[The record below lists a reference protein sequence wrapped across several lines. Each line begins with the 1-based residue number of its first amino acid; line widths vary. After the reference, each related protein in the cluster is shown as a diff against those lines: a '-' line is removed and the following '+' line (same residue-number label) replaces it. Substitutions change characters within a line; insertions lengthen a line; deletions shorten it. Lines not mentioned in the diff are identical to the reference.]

1 MILDLS
7 GKKSS
12 EIYFAMIQTILPR
25 PVAWII
31 SENADSSLNLAPF
44 SYFNA
49 ISSAPPLVSVSIGK
63 KKDGS
68 LKDTSRNIADR
79 EFFTIQIPSVEHA
92 QLVTDSAKPY
102 DENVSEIDKLGLE
115 TVYEDGFKL
124 PRLANCKAA
133 YFCRKEQ
140 IIEIGDIPQSFIIG
154 RVESIYIND
163 EIAEIADNRLKVDA
177 AALDPLARLG
187 GSNYAGITKSFSI
200 KPSED

>member
-187 GSNYAGITKSFSI
+187 GSNYAGITKPFSI

>member
-7 GKKSS
+7 EKKPS
-12 EIYFAMIQTILPR
+12 EIYFTMIQTILPR

-31 SENADSSLNLAPF
+31 SENEDSSLNLAPF

-68 LKDTSRNIADR
+68 LKDTRRNITDR
-79 EFFTIQIPSVEHA
+79 DFFTIQIPSVEHA
-92 QLVTDSAKPY
+92 QLVTDSARPY
-102 DENVSEIDKLGLE
+102 EENISEIERLGLE
-115 TVYEDGFKL
+115 IVYEDGFKI
-124 PRLANCKAA
+124 PRLKACKVA
-133 YFCRKEQ
+133 YFCKKEQ
-140 IIEIGDIPQSFIIG
+140 ILDIGDAPQGFVIG
-154 RVESIYIND
+154 RVLSVYIDDSIS
-163 EIAEIADNRLKVDA
+163 EIKDNRLKVNA

-187 GSNYAGITKSFSI
+187 GSDYAGITKPFSI

>member
-12 EIYFAMIQTILPR
+12 EIYFTMIQTILPR

-31 SENADSSLNLAPF
+31 SENEDSSLNLAPF

-49 ISSAPPLVSVSIGK
+49 ISSAPPLISVSIGK

-68 LKDTSRNIADR
+68 KKDTRKNIEQRDY
-79 EFFTIQIPSVEHA
+79 FTIQIPSVEHA

-102 DENVSEIDKLGLE
+102 SANVSEIDKLGLS
-115 TVYEDGFKL
+115 TVFEDGFKI
-124 PRLANCKAA
+124 PRLANCKVA
-133 YFCRKEQ
+133 YFCKKEQ
-140 IIEIGDIPQSFIIG
+140 ILEIGDTPQGFIIG
-154 RVESIYIND
+154 RVESVFIDDSITEITND
-163 EIAEIADNRLKVDA
+163 RLKVDA
-177 AALDPLARLG
+177 VALDPLARLG
-187 GSNYAGITKSFSI
+187 GSDYAGITKPFSI

>member
-1 MILDLS
+1 MLLKLRKLFVDSKLKNSIFF
-7 GKKSS
+7 KPSS
-12 EIYFAMIQTILPR
+12 SCQFGP
-25 PVAWII
+25 
-31 SENADSSLNLAPF
+31 
-44 SYFNA
+44 
-49 ISSAPPLVSVSIGK
+49 VSIGK

-102 DENVSEIDKLGLE
+102 DENVSEIEKLGLE

-124 PRLANCKAA
+124 PRLANCKVA

-140 IIEIGDIPQSFIIG
+140 ILEIGDVPQSFIIG

-163 EIAEIADNRLKVDA
+163 EITEVADNRLKVDA
-177 AALDPLARLG
+177 AGLDPLARLG
-187 GSNYAGITKSFSI
+187 GSNYAGITKPFSI